1 MLTSELACK
10 VALISGRVPTAPL
23 PCTPGPALSSMPQKE
38 NKPTGELEA
47 LHSTAGPQ

>member
-10 VALISGRVPTAPL
+10 VALIRGRVPTAPL
-23 PCTPGPALSSMPQKE
+23 PCTPGPALSSMPQD

-47 LHSTAGPQ
+47 LHSTAMPQ